1 MNTIQKKLHNNW
13 LLILAVIQIISLIF
27 FLTNPTQAYAND
39 PASASANCSTTSC
52 GSGNCSIVL
61 DGSIGECDGAPDPLC
76 WASSSTCQCVCAC
89 GTMLMVEGPN
99 GPEPEFTGQFFMSTS
114 CSAAL

>member
-1 MNTIQKKLHNNW
+1 MNTIQHIANYKLEIIAI
-13 LLILAVIQIISLIF
+13 LQLILLVILVLYPNDVYGF
-27 FLTNPTQAYAND
+27 D

-89 GTMLMVEGPN
+89 GTMIMEEGPN
-99 GPEPEFTGQFFMSTS
+99 GPEPVFNGQFQMSTS
-114 CSAAL
+114 CSIA